1 MAERPLSGVPPER
14 PENGVG
20 LRRAIALV
28 TVLVTW
34 SGGMWLFYLATD
46 GVLDWLAVNTNLVV
60 ENAEKLATATGVGK
74 EAETV
79 IDSLN
84 TGSLLQR
91 LVALVELI
99 AKPLFMRFG
108 LLALSSF

>member
-1 MAERPLSGVPPER
+1 
-14 PENGVG
+14 
-20 LRRAIALV
+20 
-28 TVLVTW
+28 
-34 SGGMWLFYLATD
+34 MWLFYLATD